1 MNVCVSYVLSDVRE
15 RMRPMD
21 TLAHYVCMYMYINTY
36 MHVYGRYMPVV
47 DDINKRIKIQI
58 TPVRAD
64 GLEGPTYQV
73 PSSPR
78 ERERE
83 NIYI

>member
-1 MNVCVSYVLSDVRE
+1 
-15 RMRPMD
+15 MD
-21 TLAHYVCMYMYINTY
+21 INTY
-36 MHVYGRYMPVV
+36 MHIYCRYMPVV

-78 ERERE
+78 ERETEKQRDERE
-83 NIYI
+83 KQREYI